1 MKVIATLLLLTATVS
16 LAQTTTPAA
25 RVADDA
31 KAIDRVAEASLKD
44 LPKELLQRIVTE
56 DIDLLRGKRNDG
68 TYQYAAYE
76 KMEATRVADDF
87 SVDPGKK
94 ETILELRAAM
104 AYRLVI
110 SAPSR
115 RMLVTRNKRVYVD
128 RAEIE
133 YIPLNDSVKKFQ
145 TSRLDAWIEPG
156 SSKTIE
162 INEIARQA
170 TVRVFTHAD
179 ESGYGNLVLTLI
191 QARVFDDPT
200 SPYADAVASL
210 KAIAK
215 ALGNG
220 DVPSIRAMAQRVSAS
235 LQPTVAP
242 QVAAVPVRPATVE
255 VTAPRADSDVFGEL
269 QAIEDLLTGSDSERR
284 QGLDKLHQLVRRLR
298 TTSH

>member
-1 MKVIATLLLLTATVS
+1 MRVAATLLLLVATAS
-16 LAQTTTPAA
+16 PAQTPPAT

-31 KAIDRVAEASLKD
+31 KVIDRVAQASKKD
-44 LPKELLQRIVTE
+44 LPKELLLRIVEE

-76 KMEATRVADDF
+76 KMEATRVSNSF

-94 ETILELRAAM
+94 ETILELRAPL

-110 SAPSR
+110 SAPLR

-128 RAEIE
+128 RVEIE

-162 INEIARQA
+162 FNEIARQA
-170 TVRVFTHAD
+170 TVRVYTHAD
-179 ESGYGNLVLTLI
+179 ESGYGNLVLNLI
-191 QARVFDDPT
+191 QARIFDDPT
-200 SPYADAVASL
+200 SPYADAVASVKTMV
-210 KAIAK
+210 KAI
-215 ALGNG
+215 GNG
-220 DVPSIRAMAQRVSAS
+220 DVPPIRAMAQRVSSS

-242 QVAAVPVRPATVE
+242 EVAAVPVRPATVE
-255 VTAPRADSDVFGEL
+255 VTAPRADPDLLGEL
-269 QAIEDLLTGSDSERR
+269 QAIEDLLTGSESERR

-298 TTSH
+298 TPSS

>member
-1 MKVIATLLLLTATVS
+1 MKVAATLLFLVATAS
-16 LAQTTTPAA
+16 LAQTTPAT

-31 KAIDRVAEASLKD
+31 KVIDRVAEASKKD

-56 DIDLLRGKRNDG
+56 DIDLLRGKRSDG

-76 KMEATRVADDF
+76 KMEASRVADSF

-94 ETILELRAAM
+94 ETVLELRASS

-145 TSRLDAWIEPG
+145 TSRVDTWIEPG

-162 INEIARQA
+162 INEITRQA
-170 TVRVFTHAD
+170 TVRVYTHAD

-200 SPYADAVASL
+200 SPYADAVAGM

-215 ALGNG
+215 AVGNG
-220 DVPSIRAMAQRVSAS
+220 DVPSIRAMAQRVSSS
-235 LQPTVAP
+235 LQPAAAP
-242 QVAAVPVRPATVE
+242 QVAAVPVRPATVD
-255 VTAPRADSDVFGEL
+255 VTAPRADSDVLGEL
-269 QAIEDLLTGSDSERR
+269 QTIEDLLTGSDSERR
-284 QGLDKLHQLVRRLR
+284 QGLDRLHQLVRRLR
-298 TTSH
+298 NASH